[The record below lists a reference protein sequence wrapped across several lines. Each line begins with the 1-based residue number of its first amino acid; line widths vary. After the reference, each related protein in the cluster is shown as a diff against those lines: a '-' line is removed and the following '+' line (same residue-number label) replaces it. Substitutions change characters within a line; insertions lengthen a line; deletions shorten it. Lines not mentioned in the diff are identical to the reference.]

1 MSEQNIEIAK
11 QAYEKFKS
19 GDIQALLGLFSDD
32 IDWRVPTIAN
42 VPFATGKRSGREQ
55 AGQFFASLADSQN
68 VKTFEPR
75 EFIAQ
80 GEKVVALGYYSWRVK
95 ATGREYEGDWAHVF
109 TIRDGKIAGFQEYT
123 DTAAIADAYQKA
135 QSA

>member
-1 MSEQNIEIAK
+1 M
-11 QAYEKFKS
+11 
-19 GDIQALLGLFSDD
+19 
-32 IDWRVPTIAN
+32 
-42 VPFATGKRSGREQ
+42 PFATGKRSGREQ
-55 AGQFFASLADSQN
+55 AGQFFASLADSQD

-80 GEKVVALGYYSWRVK
+80 GEKVVALGSYSWRVK
-95 ATGREYEGDWAHVF
+95 STGREYEGDWAHVF